1 MVDTKEINKRK
12 MVDTKEIKKAEMV
25 DTKKINKHEMV
36 DTKEIRSRRFA
47 SSLFEIRFLNALNFL
62 DPDLETLRGAD
73 PTSFVTFSFFLTRS
87 SRSMSTE
94 STAKSILA
102 VKLTFRSADLPTYC
116 PVHVIISSAI
126 NSFDS

>member
-12 MVDTKEIKKAEMV
+12 MVDTKEIL
-25 DTKKINKHEMV
+25 
-36 DTKEIRSRRFA
+36 SRRFA
-47 SSLFEIRFLNALNFL
+47 SSLFEIRLLNALNFL

-87 SRSMSTE
+87 SRSMSTD
-94 STAKSILA
+94 STAKSIPA
-102 VKLTFRSADLPTYC
+102 GKLTFRPADLPTYC
-116 PVHVIISSAI
+116 PVYAIISSAI